1 MLRPSPVHLA
11 PRPRRASPR
20 VAAAIAASL
29 LLNGAALATLARA
42 GAFALPSRPSRVALA
57 IVSPDEWEANR
68 RVADVRV
75 SPAAPPTTPAAA
87 QAPTPPPAVPAAPP
101 VPSGQIVEVAPS
113 SDGRRP
119 AAARFLA
126 DRDNTVP
133 RDVQHR
139 RRDPS
144 ASGPVAARPMG
155 GPAGGG
161 IPLPGE
167 EGTRDE
173 ATPGREG
180 ARGEEEAAAQRIE
193 SARLALAADG
203 ETSATPRVAMATGAT
218 TTGEGGGRRIGRF
231 DPRLLPVGDRLDGA
245 GGGRPMSE
253 RLPGVEEGD
262 ETRLNT
268 RAFKYAA
275 FYRRVAEAIRS
286 EWDPNRAWDGI
297 DPQDRIYGR
306 SARRVAVDIVLDR
319 AGRLVAAKVAASSGL
334 AFFDREA
341 LRAIDAAAPF
351 PNPPAG
357 LVDGEGHV
365 VLASYGLL
373 FEFPEHAAIDRLLG
387 AGRR

>member
-11 PRPRRASPR
+11 PRPRRATPR
-20 VAAAIAASL
+20 VALALAVSL
-29 LLNGAALATLARA
+29 LLHGAALAALASA
-42 GAFALPSRPSRVALA
+42 GALELPSRASRVALA
-57 IVSPDEWEANR
+57 LVPPEEWEANR
-68 RVADVRV
+68 RIEAARA
-75 SPAAPPTTPAAA
+75 SPAPSPAPPAEPAAA
-87 QAPTPPPAVPAAPP
+87 EPPPPTPTIPT
-101 VPSGQIVEVAPS
+101 GRIVEVAPS

-126 DRDNTVP
+126 ERDNTVP

-139 RRDPS
+139 WRDPR
-144 ASGPVAARPMG
+144 ARGPAAARPTG

-161 IPLPGE
+161 IPLPGD
-167 EGTRDE
+167 EGTSDE
-173 ATPGREG
+173 PAPGREG
-180 ARGEEEAAAQRIE
+180 ARAEEQAAAQRIAT
-193 SARLALAADG
+193 ARLALAVDG
-203 ETSATPRVAMATGAT
+203 ETSAAPRPVVASGGITPGDGGA
-218 TTGEGGGRRIGRF
+218 RRLGRF

-297 DPQDRIYGR
+297 DPQDRVYGR
-306 SARRVAVDIVLDR
+306 AARRVAVDIVLDR

-351 PNPPAG
+351 PNPPTG
-357 LVDGEGHV
+357 LLNPEGHV

-373 FEFPEHAAIDRLLG
+373 FEFPEHAVLDRLLG
-387 AGRR
+387 PGRR